1 MKAIYPWAEMNVGD
15 VREVSTHRSRKAV
28 YSAAWEYSKKHPNED
43 GSRPKF
49 KVKEMLS
56 ASLPDADFNWY
67 SYFIE
72 RTA

>member
-1 MKAIYPWAEMNVGD
+1 MKPIYPFVEMQVGD

-28 YSAAWEYSKKHPNED
+28 YSAGWEYAKKHPNED

-49 KVKEMLS
+49 KVEELRRI
-56 ASLPDADFNWY
+56 AGGYEVVIFR
-67 SYFIE
+67 IE